1 MRLVYSLQDSYFR
14 FESESSA
21 MRRTRVPSAVII
33 HLKRFS
39 ILQSTLGVSLLAESV
54 RLWRVMAESPSAF
67 SLLGDALLVAFI
79 SEGGTFGCLIWCFA

>member
-39 ILQSTLGVSLLAESV
+39 ILQSTLGTSLLAESV
-54 RLWRVMAESPSAF
+54 SFRRAAGWVVVCSLR
-67 SLLGDALLVAFI
+67 LLGDVLLVAFI
-79 SEGGTFGCLIWCFA
+79 SKGEHSGV

>member
-1 MRLVYSLQDSYFR
+1 MRLEYADQDSYFR

-39 ILQSTLGVSLLAESV
+39 LLQSTRGASLLAELVS
-54 RLWRVMAESPSAF
+54 LWRAVAESPFAL
-67 SLLGDALLVAFI
+67 SLPGIAPPVAFI
-79 SEGGTFGCLIWCFA
+79 SEGEHSGV